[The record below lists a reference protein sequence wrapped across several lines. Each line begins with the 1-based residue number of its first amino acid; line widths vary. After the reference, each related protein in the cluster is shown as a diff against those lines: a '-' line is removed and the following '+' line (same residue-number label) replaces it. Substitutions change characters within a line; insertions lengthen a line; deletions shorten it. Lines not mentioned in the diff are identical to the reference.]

1 MKTDWLRTS
10 LIAGIAFLCFLLV
23 IRWNDFQQRTQ
34 TLPAETETPASYSS
48 GSNADA
54 TIPTDDSIPELTSA
68 ANDSTGVPSATPTTA
83 VQNAIHIRT
92 DVLDVTLDARGGDI
106 VKVSLP
112 QYPDEID
119 TPDNPFVLLES
130 NSHKTYA
137 ARSGLIGQNGTDSK
151 TKPRPVFQS
160 ERADYVL
167 KEGQDSLVV
176 DLFLEQEDGTR
187 LTKRYRFDRSSY
199 AVTISY
205 LVDNTTSTPWRAAL
219 YGQIKRD
226 SHRPSVSTGF
236 GMQPFVGAATT
247 TDEKNYDK
255 LSFDDIA
262 DETLKHST
270 QGGWVAMVQH
280 YFLTAW
286 IPPQDATNQYEL
298 RQENSDGLYYLQFT
312 SPAFSVAPNSR
323 GETSFQFYAGP
334 KDIRTLE
341 EISPYLDLTV
351 DYSFLWWIAKPLF
364 YILDW
369 IHDHV
374 GNWGLAIIL
383 LTVLIK
389 IVFFY
394 PSATSYRSMAKM
406 RKIQPK
412 MAELKERYGDD
423 RQRFSTEM
431 MKLYR
436 KEKVNPLSGCLPI
449 LIQMPVFLALYWV
462 LMESVELRQAPFF
475 LWIDDLSVKDPF
487 YVLPLIMGLTM
498 FIQQKLNPTP
508 PDPMQAKIMQMMPV
522 FFTFLMLFFP
532 AGLVLYWVVNNTLSI
547 TQQYFITRHIEKNG

>member
-10 LIAGIAFLCFLLV
+10 LIAGIALLSFLLV
-23 IRWNDFQQRTQ
+23 IRWNDFQQRNHV
-34 TLPAETETPASYSS
+34 PPGETDPASSLS
-48 GSNADA
+48 VPANNGAGDQ
-54 TIPTDDSIPELTSA
+54 SIPQLSNTADSGDVPPSTNSA
-68 ANDSTGVPSATPTTA
+68 VA
-83 VQNAIHIRT
+83 VQQAIQVKT
-92 DVLDVTLDARGGDI
+92 DVLDLTLDSRGGDI

-112 QYPDEID
+112 EFPEEID
-119 TPDNPFVLLES
+119 TPNDPFVLVQN
-130 NSHKTYA
+130 NSYKTYV
-137 ARSGLIGQNGTDSK
+137 ARSGLIGQNGTDAND
-151 TKPRPVFQS
+151 KPRPLFKTEQS
-160 ERADYVL
+160 EYVL
-167 KEGQDSLVV
+167 PPGEDTLTV
-176 DLFLEQEDGTR
+176 DLVLEQENGSR
-187 LTKRYRFDRSSY
+187 ITKRYQFKRGSY
-199 AVTISY
+199 AVTIRY
-205 LVDNTTSTPWRAAL
+205 IVDNPTASNWSAAI

-226 SHRPSVSTGF
+226 SHRPQASTGL

-247 TDEKNYDK
+247 TTEKNYLK
-255 LSFDDIA
+255 LSFDDLA
-262 DETLKHST
+262 DESMQHTK

-286 IPPQDATNQYEL
+286 IPPQETTNQFTL
-298 RQENSDGLYYLQFT
+298 RKSKAEDIYYLQFT
-312 SPAFSVAPNSR
+312 SPPFSVGPNSR
-323 GETSFQFYAGP
+323 AEQSFQFYAGP
-334 KDIRTLE
+334 KDIKKLE

-364 YILDW
+364 YALDW
-369 IHDHV
+369 IHGIV
-374 GNWGLAIIL
+374 GNWGVAIIL

-389 IVFFY
+389 LVFFY

-412 MAELKERYGDD
+412 MTELKERYGDD
-423 RQRFSTEM
+423 RQKFSAEM

-475 LWIDDLSVKDPF
+475 LWIEDLSVKDPF
-487 YVLPLIMGLTM
+487 YVLPLIMGATM

-547 TQQYFITRHIEKNG
+547 TQQYFITRHIEKSS